1 MSQTVLYARV
11 STAEQTVELQEQQA
25 RAAGFS
31 IDLVV
36 ADKAQSGLS
45 TALRD
50 RHEGRRL
57 FDLLRKGDVLVVRWV
72 DRLGRNYQD
81 VVDTIREFMRRG
93 VTIRTVINRLEF
105 EGATTDPM
113 RMAVRDAM
121 IGFMAASAQAQ
132 AEATKES
139 QKAGIAH
146 AKGSGSRYLGRKPS
160 YSRAQLEAA
169 VGLLSQGKGLSEI
182 SRETGLTRQTIY
194 RIKTD
199 QAGAERALA
208 VWEGGA
214 SAGAA

>member
-25 RAAGFS
+25 RAAGFA

-45 TALRD
+45 TALRE
-50 RHEGRRL
+50 RPEGRRL
-57 FDLLRKGDVLVVRWV
+57 FDILRKGDVLVVRWV

-121 IGFMAASAQAQ
+121 IGFMAASAQAH

-146 AKGSGSRYLGRKPS
+146 AKASGSRYLGRKPS
-160 YSRAQLEAA
+160 YSRAQLEA
-169 VGLLSQGKGLSEI
+169 VTGLLRLGKGASEI
-182 SRETGLTRQTIY
+182 ARESGLSRQAIL
-194 RIKTD
+194 RIKAD
-199 QAGAERALA
+199 PAGAEKALA
-208 VWEGGA
+208 VWEN
-214 SAGAA
+214 GAA